1 MKTKETF
8 IRFRLEPRRGI
19 APYRQLVDQVR
30 EAVIGGRL
38 KPGDQLPPVREV
50 VTQITINPNTVHRA
64 YRELE
69 HLGFTQS
76 RWGLGTFI
84 SSVPNDNDRPNE
96 RISTTDRLTAWIGDV
111 RSSGFSDDEI
121 LDMVQKRLFERVGVE
136 S

>member
-1 MKTKETF
+1 
-8 IRFRLEPRRGI
+8 
-19 APYRQLVDQVR
+19 VSQVR
-30 EAVIGGRL
+30 EALGAGRL

-69 HLGFTQS
+69 HLGITEA

-84 SSVPNDNDRPNE
+84 TAAPMPGALPVDRM
-96 RISTTDRLTAWIGDV
+96 SLADRLSVWVSNA
-111 RSSGFSDDEI
+111 RSAGLTDDEI
-121 LDMVQKRLFERVGVE
+121 LDMMKKGLSKRAGVV